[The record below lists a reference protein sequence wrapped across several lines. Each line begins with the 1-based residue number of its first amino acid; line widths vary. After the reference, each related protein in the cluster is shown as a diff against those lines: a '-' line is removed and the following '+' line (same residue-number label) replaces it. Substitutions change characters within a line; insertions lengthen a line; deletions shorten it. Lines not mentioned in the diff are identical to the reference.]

1 MFGWSK
7 LSTSERQEAIAGYL
21 FISPWI
27 VGFIL
32 FFAGPILASF
42 VLSFTRWNI
51 VGTPEWVG
59 LANYQ
64 RIFTADPFFKKAV
77 EVTLKYAIFYLPLEI
92 ACGIGIAVVLNQKL
106 RGIGLFR
113 SMYYMPYVVPKVAAS
128 LVWVWVLNP
137 RYGLL
142 NTILSSVGIT
152 GPNWLGDPDFVLP
165 SIIIMA
171 LWGVGGSAVIY
182 LAGLQNIPEQLYE
195 AATVDGAGAW
205 QKFFRITLPML
216 SPTIFF
222 QLVLGT
228 IGAFQTF
235 TPAFVAAGRSG
246 GPLQSGL
253 FYMLY
258 IYNKSFESMRMGYG
272 SALAWIMTAFIMV
285 VTLLV
290 FRSSNYWVH
299 YEAERNRK

>member
-1 MFGWSK
+1 MLRLPK
-7 LSTSERQEAIAGYL
+7 LTANERQEAVSGYL
-21 FISPWI
+21 FISPWLI
-27 VGFIL
+27 GFVV
-32 FFAGPILASF
+32 FFAGPIIASF

-64 RIFTADPFFKKAV
+64 RIFIADPYFKKAV
-77 EVTLKYAIFYLPLEI
+77 IVTLKYALFYLPLEI
-92 ACGIGIAVVLNQKL
+92 VCGIGIAVVLNQKL
-106 RGIGLFR
+106 SGIGLFR
-113 SMYYMPYVVPKVAAS
+113 SAYYMPYVVPKVAAS

-142 NTILSSVGIT
+142 NTMLGWAGIA

-195 AATVDGAGAW
+195 AATVDGANGI
-205 QKFFRITLPML
+205 QKFWRITLPML

-222 QLVLGT
+222 QMVLGA

-235 TPAFVAAGRSG
+235 TPAFIAAGRSG

-285 VTLLV
+285 VTLIV
-290 FRSSNYWVH
+290 FRSSNYWVY
-299 YEAERNRK
+299 YEAERKRK